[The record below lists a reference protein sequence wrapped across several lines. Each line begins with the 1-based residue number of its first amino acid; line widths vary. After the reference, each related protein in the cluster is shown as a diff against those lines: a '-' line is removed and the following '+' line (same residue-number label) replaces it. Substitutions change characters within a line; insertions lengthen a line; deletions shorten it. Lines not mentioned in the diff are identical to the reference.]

1 MTQRTDPNDQTLA
14 ALQQLTQELQKLNSH
29 RFIAVQNSVVRGVI
43 FQFVRGLAFGLGS
56 VLGATLLVS
65 IITWWLSQLNF
76 VPIIGDWMVLLS
88 EEFQRVTGGQPDINQ
103 PGQ

>member
-1 MTQRTDPNDQTLA
+1 MTQRTDPTDQTLA
-14 ALQQLTQELQKLNSH
+14 ALEKLTQELRTLNSH
-29 RFIAVQNSVVRGVI
+29 RFITVQNSVVRGVV

-76 VPIIGDWMVLLS
+76 LPIIGDWMVLLS
-88 EEFQRVTGGQPDINQ
+88 EEFQRATGGQPDINQ
-103 PGQ
+103 SNQ